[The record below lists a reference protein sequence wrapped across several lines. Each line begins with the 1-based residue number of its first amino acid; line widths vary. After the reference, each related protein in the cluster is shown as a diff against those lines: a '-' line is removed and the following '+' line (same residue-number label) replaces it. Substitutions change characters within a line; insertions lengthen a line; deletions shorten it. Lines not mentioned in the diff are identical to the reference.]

1 MRAETRRSDG
11 EVAALMAPCS
21 QTAKAVG
28 TGVSG
33 TGPDPDSMRT
43 GPVGCCLFDAA
54 ALNTYTHL
62 SLAFTSR
69 TVPAPGH
76 RERCGR
82 LVETTKGRSSI
93 GRALVS
99 KTSGWGFKSLR
110 PCYTLLRQDVCAC
123 TYFIAQPC
131 GSTGRGTATTRNQ
144 VSSVTDAVGSI
155 DMPDAEDE
163 APESKKKTRKGG
175 KRGKK
180 GPLGRLALFYRQIVA
195 ELRKVVWPTRSQLT
209 TYTSVVIVFVVV
221 MIGLV
226 TVLDMGFARVVKYVF
241 G

>member
-1 MRAETRRSDG
+1 MVD
-11 EVAALMAPCS
+11 
-21 QTAKAVG
+21 
-28 TGVSG
+28 
-33 TGPDPDSMRT
+33 
-43 GPVGCCLFDAA
+43 
-54 ALNTYTHL
+54 
-62 SLAFTSR
+62 
-69 TVPAPGH
+69 
-76 RERCGR
+76 
-82 LVETTKGRSSI
+82 TTKGRSSI

-123 TYFIAQPC
+123 TYFNAPPC

-195 ELRKVVWPTRSQLT
+195 ELRKVVWPTRSQLS
-209 TYTSVVIVFVVV
+209 TYTAVVIVFVVV

-226 TVLDMGFARVVKYVF
+226 TVIDFGFARVIKYVF